1 MFKPDKKCSTSSRRV
16 RKTTSAA
23 RSHANT
29 TTGPQPIASRPSA
42 AVAKRGSSRSR
53 VASPEQMSELPRVPL
68 SGRTLVERSNL
79 RDRDAR
85 MTQSSLIGSSYFVGI
100 DVAKAKL
107 DLARSDAGGILTAN
121 NDPDGIR
128 HLVDSLRS
136 TPPRMI
142 VIESTG
148 GLERPLL
155 DALLE
160 ADLPVALV
168 NPRNVRHF
176 AIGLGTLAKSDP
188 IDARVLAQ
196 FAEKASPRLAEKC
209 SEKQVEL
216 HALVTCRRQ
225 LAELR
230 AMEMNRRSS
239 TVSKTALKVHD
250 AVLRDLSRQIHKLDK
265 KIRVLVESNQDFD
278 SNDKLLRSVPG
289 VGAVVSSTL
298 LAELKEL
305 GSSGHRRINALV
317 GVAPYDDDSG
327 MMKGK
332 RSIYGGRAT
341 VRSSLYMAAVT
352 AIRCNPVIKA
362 FAERL
367 EKAGKAKKVQI
378 VACMRKLLGFLNV
391 MLRDRLTWDQL
402 AVVKA
407 LEN

>member
-1 MFKPDKKCSTSSRRV
+1 
-16 RKTTSAA
+16 
-23 RSHANT
+23 
-29 TTGPQPIASRPSA
+29 
-42 AVAKRGSSRSR
+42 
-53 VASPEQMSELPRVPL
+53 
-68 SGRTLVERSNL
+68 
-79 RDRDAR
+79 

-100 DVAKAKL
+100 DVAKATL
-107 DLARSDAGGILTAN
+107 DLARSDAGEILTVN

-128 HLVDSLRS
+128 RLVDSLGS

-155 DALLE
+155 NALLD

-209 SEKQVEL
+209 SKNQVEL

-230 AMEMNRRSS
+230 AMEQNRRSS
-239 TVSKTALKVHD
+239 TVSKTALKTHD
-250 AVLRDLSRQIHKLDK
+250 AVLRDVSKQIHKLDK
-265 KIRVLVESNQDFD
+265 KIRALVESNEDFD

-289 VGAVVSSTL
+289 IGTVVSSTL

-305 GSSGHRRINALV
+305 GSTDHRQINALV
-317 GVAPYDDDSG
+317 GVAPYNDDSG
-327 MMKGK
+327 TMKGK
-332 RSIYGGRAT
+332 RSIYGGRAS
-341 VRSSLYMAAVT
+341 VRSVLYMATVT

-367 EKAGKAKKVQI
+367 EKNGKAKKVQI

-391 MLRDRLTWDQL
+391 MLRDRLTWNQL

-407 LEN
+407 LDN